1 MMQPAYLNCVFHLHY
16 ETYYKELAYG
26 QQKIYLFQ
34 KVQQH
39 FVGMLSVD
47 NNKINLRNINSEAL
61 KNTRFMVELDNCII
75 IIKNVPSQVCKQCGE
90 VSYSDEVAKQLEKL
104 VNRVRDSITEITV
117 INYSEKV
124 A

>member
-1 MMQPAYLNCVFHLHY
+1 MNCFMCKGKL
-16 ETYYKELAYG
+16 E
-26 QQKIYLFQ
+26 
-34 KVQQH
+34 
-39 FVGMLSVD
+39 
-47 NNKINLRNINSEAL
+47 N
-61 KNTRFMVELDNCII
+61 KNTTFMVELDNCII
-75 IIKNVPSQVCKQCGE
+75 IIKNVPSQVCKQCGK

>member
-1 MMQPAYLNCVFHLHY
+1 MNCFMCKGKF
-16 ETYYKELAYG
+16 E
-26 QQKIYLFQ
+26 
-34 KVQQH
+34 
-39 FVGMLSVD
+39 
-47 NNKINLRNINSEAL
+47 N
-61 KNTRFMVELDNCII
+61 KNTTFMVELDNCII

>member
-1 MMQPAYLNCVFHLHY
+1 MNCFICKGKL
-16 ETYYKELAYG
+16 E
-26 QQKIYLFQ
+26 
-34 KVQQH
+34 
-39 FVGMLSVD
+39 
-47 NNKINLRNINSEAL
+47 N
-61 KNTRFMVELDNCII
+61 KNTTFMVELDNCII